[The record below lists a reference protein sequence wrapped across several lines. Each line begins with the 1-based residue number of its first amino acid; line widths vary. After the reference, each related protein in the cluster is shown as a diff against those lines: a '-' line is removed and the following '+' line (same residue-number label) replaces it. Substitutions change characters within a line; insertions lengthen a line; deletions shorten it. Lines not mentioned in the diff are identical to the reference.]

1 MNLRTIAARLEALKG
16 MEHELGVPVEEMAK
30 AVLLTN
36 NEIEDTPD
44 TQTIRLQNAGS
55 LLNALNELEK
65 TAQTAKLETEQKQ
78 AVYEAEQQAEQRKRE
93 DKLGLTKEGIAR
105 DTQNQDDKQA
115 QTAQE
120 TQAAFDRKMAELT
133 EPKQE
138 LNDMWQRAA
147 LELSVFG
154 YIVSPEVGAGTGL
167 PVGPQ
172 KRKKKKKQ
180 QGDYSFVLPPTGPA
194 PR

>member
-154 YIVSPEVGAGTGL
+154 YIVSPEVGAGTGR